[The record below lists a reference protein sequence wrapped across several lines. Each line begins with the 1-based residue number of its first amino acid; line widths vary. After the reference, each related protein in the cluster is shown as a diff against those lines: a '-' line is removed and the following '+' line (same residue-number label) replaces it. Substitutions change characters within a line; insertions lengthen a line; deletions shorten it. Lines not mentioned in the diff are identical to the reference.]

1 MHLPFTQG
9 ALKPCVCPVPRFWE
23 LLGHPFLPFHAGTAL
38 IKPFL
43 SALPFPT
50 QRPIN
55 LPSPSHSFL
64 CLHPCCGLSAAGH
77 LLPQPTP
84 TPFSQS
90 SCSPG
95 CLVLWPQETGSST
108 CSSQVELF
116 PELPS
121 SLPVTLHPFP
131 AFLRSA
137 QNPSFPE
144 GRHSC
149 GRQILFSPEPLTVI
163 LPVGWICRGRS
174 ALRGL

>member
-116 PELPS
+116 PRTSLISPCHPT
-121 SLPVTLHPFP
+121 SLPR
-131 AFLRSA
+131 FLEISSK
-137 QNPSFPE
+137 P
-144 GRHSC
+144 
-149 GRQILFSPEPLTVI
+149 IFSRGKTFLQETDSL
-163 LPVGWICRGRS
+163 LP
-174 ALRGL
+174 